1 MSYRMLAL
9 GLCLVSLSAFASIDV
24 NAPIPSV
31 RLKDGR
37 ELKNVTLAS
46 FTPTSVLAR
55 WDGGRGTLAYESLPA
70 DLAEAVKPMRPAPR
84 RVAASVIESPAPS
97 APTGSASSVTAATHT
112 YRGMAFVD
120 LKWRRSFRLADIEVR
135 AMSAETYRQFA
146 RSRNAGS
153 LAVAR
158 GNIAASPLKDNDYKS
173 KVLADELNKA
183 MYASFAGAPD
193 GYGVTTTDADGNF
206 SISCTQSEVVIF
218 ARAICYSGGGRDYEA
233 FIWAVPAKA
242 GKVVN
247 LTNSNAVDPETY

>member
-1 MSYRMLAL
+1 MSRKILAL
-9 GLCLVSLSAFASIDV
+9 GLCLVSLTAFASIDV
-24 NAPIPSV
+24 NAPISMV

-37 ELKNVTLAS
+37 ELRNVTLVS
-46 FTPTSVLAR
+46 FTPTSVLAK

-84 RVAASVIESPAPS
+84 RVAVQVIESAAPS
-97 APTGSASSVTAATHT
+97 SLSGSASSVTAANQV

-120 LKWRRSFRLADIEVR
+120 LKWRRGFRLSDIEVH
-135 AMSAETYRQFA
+135 AMSAEAYRQFA
-146 RSRNAGS
+146 RSRNTGA

-173 KVLADELNKA
+173 KVLSDELHKA

-206 SISCTQSEVVIF
+206 SLSCTQGEVVIF
-218 ARAICYSGGGRDYEA
+218 ARALCYSGGGRDCEA
-233 FIWAVPAKA
+233 FVWAVPAKA

-247 LTNSNAVDPETY
+247 LTGSNAVDPESY

>member
-1 MSYRMLAL
+1 MSCRMLAL
-9 GLCLVSLSAFASIDV
+9 GICLVSLSAFASIDV
-24 NAPIPSV
+24 NAPISMV

-37 ELKNVTLAS
+37 ELKNVTLVS
-46 FTPTSVLAR
+46 FTPTSVLAK
-55 WDGGRGTLAYESLPA
+55 WDNGRGTIAYDSLPA

-84 RVAASVIESPAPS
+84 RVAIPVIESPAPS
-97 APTGSASSVTAATHT
+97 SPAGPASSVTAATHT

-120 LKWRRSFRLADIEVR
+120 LKWRRSFRLADIEVH
-135 AMSAETYRQFA
+135 AMSVEAYRQFA
-146 RSRNAGS
+146 RSRNTGA

-158 GNIAASPLKDNDYKS
+158 GKIAASPLKDNDYKS
-173 KVLADELNKA
+173 KVLSDELHRA

-218 ARAICYSGGGRDYEA
+218 ARALCYSGGGRDCEA
-233 FIWAVPAKA
+233 FVWAVPAKA

-247 LTNSNAVDPETY
+247 LTASNAVDPESY